1 MKKSAFLTRK
11 QGTPPILVCRNHFR
25 GEFFTLVTIL
35 GDSLGISCRF
45 QLPKIRVFSGK
56 YQIFPRETSFRPPL
70 GTMRPSKPLE
80 TTQEPTPRGICVVL
94 GCLEAFSA
102 FWKWYFWTVTN
113 RPKSV
118 TRALHFFGG
127 FFQEKMPSNSN
138 GSTFPRVSA
147 IFSDF
152 FSDPPLDFWP
162 GTPILVEFLAQ
173 NPKNRVCDSPKQ
185 RFKQP
190 CKGLPPPPPSP
201 HTSSLV

>member
-1 MKKSAFLTRK
+1 MEQTR
-11 QGTPPILVCRNHFR
+11 QHPSTPPILVCRNHFR

-127 FFQEKMPSNSN
+127 FFRKKCQVIRMDRLSRGCPLFS
-138 GSTFPRVSA
+138 R
-147 IFSDF
+147 IFSVIPHSIF
-152 FSDPPLDFWP
+152 GQVRPFWWSFWP
-162 GTPILVEFLAQ
+162 KIQKIVFVTAL
-173 NPKNRVCDSPKQ
+173 NRDLNSHA
-185 RFKQP
+185 RA
-190 CKGLPPPPPSP
+190 
-201 HTSSLV
+201 